1 MAKTGNSPVNP
12 PEKHVHMKHFDEAL
26 KDALSQW
33 DANDGTDI
41 RVRFQIEVTPNPGG
55 IKNYKVIIGE

>member
-1 MAKTGNSPVNP
+1 
-12 PEKHVHMKHFDEAL
+12 
-26 KDALSQW
+26 LSQW
-33 DANDGTDI
+33 DADDGTDI